1 MPGHGP
7 AALSQEAA
15 DGNLVTHMTWVQSR
29 LPGGHVELGEDLV
42 LSDSGLPCDSF
53 NFVCRARMNRGA
65 AAAAAARVVKY
76 FTSNAGPGVPLTRIV
91 RAAFARWNVEHA
103 FRLAKGE
110 AGLSHYEGRSYVGLM
125 RHLVLCLV
133 VLGFVAVRAAELR
146 GEKPGGDGRAGVP
159 GAQRPVRRG
168 ARSGS
173 RRSAGSAHG

>member
-1 MPGHGP
+1 MPH
-7 AALSQEAA
+7 
-15 DGNLVTHMTWVQSR
+15 QSE
-29 LPGGHVELGEDLV
+29 PGEVWEV
-42 LSDSGLPCDSF
+42 K
-53 NFVCRARMNRGA
+53 
-65 AAAAAARVVKY
+65 AARVHLRRDKRPTTGMYWLIAARSRRTEEVKY